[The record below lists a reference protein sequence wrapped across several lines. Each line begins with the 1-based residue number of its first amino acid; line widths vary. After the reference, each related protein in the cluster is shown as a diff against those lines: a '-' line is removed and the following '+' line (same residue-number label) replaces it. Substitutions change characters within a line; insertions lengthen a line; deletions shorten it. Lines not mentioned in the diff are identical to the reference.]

1 MLAVV
6 VENQQV
12 RGVNRARAVYTSYTG
27 LPTTR
32 GLFVGSVLRGRLTL
46 ALFLLNTTRDCCEE
60 RRCQDWMRC
69 SHMQTTCSDALLK
82 RGPLLI
88 TGIGYIIIA
97 LCSLVPGQ
105 YRPHID
111 GLSGNE
117 EHTLA
122 YLALGILTVI
132 AARKTVSTYKLYA
145 IIVAYAGILEFLQL
159 FASGR
164 QATVG
169 NFIASALG
177 GILGIALAT
186 FALKICH
193 GLEAPAIF
201 RSTSVDR
208 TKAQN

>member
-1 MLAVV
+1 M
-6 VENQQV
+6 
-12 RGVNRARAVYTSYTG
+12 
-27 LPTTR
+27 
-32 GLFVGSVLRGRLTL
+32 
-46 ALFLLNTTRDCCEE
+46 
-60 RRCQDWMRC
+60 
-69 SHMQTTCSDALLK
+69 
-82 RGPLLI
+82 
-88 TGIGYIIIA
+88 GYIIIA

-117 EHTLA
+117 EHALA

-145 IIVAYAGILEFLQL
+145 IIIAYAGTLEFLQL

-169 NFIASALG
+169 GFIASALG
-177 GILGIALAT
+177 GILGIALTT
-186 FALKICH
+186 FALKIWH
-193 GLEAPAIF
+193 GLESPAVL